1 MPSKKSGSLPLIYW
15 DACCFVYLINDDLE
29 RIDVLKPLYE
39 NARKGGLHLTT
50 STVSIVEVSYTVR
63 EQAAG
68 SSDESELAKVDA
80 LWRCPDAIQ
89 LIEFYRETAFEARR
103 LSRELSERNIRG
115 LSNNDCIHLASA
127 KARGVTEIH
136 TYDDKWHPASE
147 LVGIDIKEP
156 DTMHI
161 ALLP

>member
-1 MPSKKSGSLPLIYW
+1 MASRRRQNRPLIYW
-15 DACCFVYLINDDLE
+15 DACCFVYLINDDPE

-39 NARKGGLHLTT
+39 NARKGGMHLAT
-50 STVSIVEVSYTVR
+50 STISIVEVSYTIR
-63 EQAAG
+63 EQAAS
-68 SSDESELAKVDA
+68 SSDESELARIDA

-103 LSRELSERNIRG
+103 LSRVLYESSIRG

-136 TYDDKWHPASE
+136 SYETKWYPASE
-147 LVGIDIKEP
+147 LVGIEIKEP

-161 ALLP
+161 AL